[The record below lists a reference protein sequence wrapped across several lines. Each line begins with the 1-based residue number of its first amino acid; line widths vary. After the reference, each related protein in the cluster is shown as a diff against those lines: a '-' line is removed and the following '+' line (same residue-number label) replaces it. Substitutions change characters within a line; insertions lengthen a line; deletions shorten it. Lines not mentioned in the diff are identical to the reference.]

1 MGKEIKLYLALL
13 GRGGQFFSDLCT
25 SVLTLGLVGG
35 GGMKVDEIP
44 YSVEYIGPLREG
56 TVLQSED
63 VHKYKEMPW
72 RECLAKGR
80 ICAA

>member
-1 MGKEIKLYLALL
+1 
-13 GRGGQFFSDLCT
+13 
-25 SVLTLGLVGG
+25 
-35 GGMKVDEIP
+35 MKVEEIP
-44 YSVEYIGPLREG
+44 NSVECISPLREG

-63 VHKYKEMPW
+63 VHKYKEMPG